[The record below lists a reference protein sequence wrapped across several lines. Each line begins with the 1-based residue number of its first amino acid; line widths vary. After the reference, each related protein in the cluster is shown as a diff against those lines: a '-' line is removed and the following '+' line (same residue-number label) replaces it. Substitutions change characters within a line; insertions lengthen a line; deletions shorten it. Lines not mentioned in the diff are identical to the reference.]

1 MLSKEE
7 ATFSF
12 LTSSNFL
19 ECSAKADIAFLVD
32 GSTNIPQPYYARVLE
47 FVKILSRGF
56 DKHIAHVGMVAYGD
70 DVKVAFNL
78 KALTDFKQFDDA
90 VNVAPYMGGKAHTGN
105 ALAKLKSGLFGIS
118 GRQDAPRALILLSS
132 GGSVDDV
139 AAPGLE
145 LRDSGVKVT
154 AIGLGKQANVRELI
168 TIASEP
174 KSEHVFT
181 AFLDTL
187 PDTMD
192 QIIQGIC
199 KGESHLLNTV
209 LDTS

>member
-1 MLSKEE
+1 M
-7 ATFSF
+7 F
-12 LTSSNFL
+12 LYT

-32 GSTNIPQPYYARVLE
+32 GSGNIPQPYYARVLE
-47 FVKILSRGF
+47 FIKIVSRGF
-56 DKHIAHVGMVAYGD
+56 DKSNVHMGMMSYGD
-70 DVKVAFNL
+70 NVKTALDL
-78 KALTDFKQFDDA
+78 KALDDFNQFDDA
-90 VNVAPYMGGKAHTGN
+90 VNIAPYMGGQAHTGN
-105 ALAKLKSGLFGIS
+105 ALSKMKTGLFAIS

-139 AAPGLE
+139 VAPGEE

-168 TIASEP
+168 TVASEP

-187 PDTMD
+187 PNAMD
-192 QIIQGIC
+192 EIIQGVC
-199 KGESHLLNTV
+199 RGNT
-209 LDTS
+209 DK